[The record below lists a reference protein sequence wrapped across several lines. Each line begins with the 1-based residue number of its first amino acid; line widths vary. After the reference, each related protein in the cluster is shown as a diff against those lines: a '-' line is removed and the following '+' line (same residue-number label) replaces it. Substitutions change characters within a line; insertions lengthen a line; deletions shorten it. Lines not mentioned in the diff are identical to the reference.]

1 MGAGAGARGRAS
13 SVSSRRS
20 WAGIMQRFLKRV
32 KEGWP
37 AQNPP
42 LAIPAVQVQRG
53 ASSSVGRID
62 RLRIERLLTGE
73 CSEWGREVVL
83 RGMGVHVVAV
93 VISLH

>member
-1 MGAGAGARGRAS
+1 MGAGAGAGGRAS
-13 SVSSRRS
+13 SMPSRRS
-20 WAGIMQRFLKRV
+20 WAGIMQRFLKRL
-32 KEGWP
+32 KDWP

-62 RLRIERLLTGE
+62 RLRIERLLTGK
-73 CSEWGREVVL
+73 CSERGREVVL